1 MFARLSICI
10 MKSETIDEAMTLYKE
25 SVLPVVKLQR
35 GFSGV
40 NYLNDLK
47 TGKMITITFWDTV
60 ENIIANEESGYYQD
74 QLDKF
79 KDIFTE
85 PPLREVY
92 EVGIHE

>member
-1 MFARLSICI
+1 MFARLSICR
-10 MKSETIDEAMTLYKE
+10 MKPEDMDEAMKLYKE
-25 SVLPVVKLQR
+25 SVIPVAKSQR

-40 NYLNDLK
+40 YYLNDLK

-60 ENIIANEESGYYQD
+60 EDIIANEEGGYYQD

-85 PPLREVY
+85 PPLREIY